1 MESKAEYIT
10 RFLANREMK
19 EVLPKAEQR
28 VAAAK
33 VAFNERWDKAP
44 VTVTKADGNKFF
56 ID

>member
-1 MESKAEYIT
+1 MELKAEYIT
-10 RFLANREMK
+10 RFLANKEMK
-19 EVLPKAEQR
+19 EILPKVEQR

-33 VAFNERWDKAP
+33 VAFNVRWDNAP